1 MSQIENQ
8 HCSQIELQ
16 QKNNEKL
23 EASTIADHNN
33 SFKLEDKNNYNSELS
48 KYSSTTILKNSPT
61 YRDRQR
67 IDSIGQPILKF
78 GKQHKIQFSD
88 NLIDVHIVENWK
100 EYNVLD
106 DEELEQKCNC
116 WLI

>member
-1 MSQIENQ
+1 MSHLENNPS
-8 HCSQIELQ
+8 SQIELQ

-48 KYSSTTILKNSPT
+48 KYNSTILKNSST

-67 IDSIGQPILKF
+67 IDQIGQPILKF
-78 GKQHKIQFSD
+78 GKQHKISFSD